1 MKLRALFTAVA
12 ATTVAW
18 ATPSLA
24 TTITV
29 TSAPFAPGSM
39 WGGVTVGT
47 PALSTGLEAGR
58 FQFSGFQTSSP
69 AVLFSQSTYCVDLFT
84 GLYTSTNFDILA
96 LSAVVPTIDRQNRI
110 AGLLVNSAT
119 LFAAA
124 TTDAQRNLIGA
135 ATQVSVWELVYETVG
150 GPLTVSSGNFSVFG
164 DFVPNVSVLANSYLA
179 NNWMASPTLVSSLV
193 SVNRQSQ
200 NQIFLNAP
208 AVPEPAT
215 WLSMLFGFGIVGGAM
230 RRTKLRKAVTA

>member
-1 MKLRALFTAVA
+1 MKLRALLTAVA
-12 ATTVAW
+12 VTTFAW

-39 WGGVTVGT
+39 WGGVTVNS

-58 FQFSGFQTSSP
+58 FQFSGFQVGSP
-69 AVLFSQSTYCVDLFT
+69 AVLFNQSTYCVDLFT
-84 GLYTSTNFDILA
+84 SLYTSTNFDILA
-96 LSAVVPTIDRQNRI
+96 LSAVVPTVDRQNRI
-110 AGLLVNSAT
+110 AGLLVNSAA
-119 LFAAA
+119 LFGAA

-150 GPLTVSSGNFSVFG
+150 QPLTVSSGNFSVFG
-164 DFVPNVSVLANSYLA
+164 DFVPNVSTIANGYLA

-215 WLSMLFGFGIVGGAM
+215 WLSMLLGFGFVGAFL
-230 RRTKLRKAVTA
+230 RRKSGRPTATA

>member
-1 MKLRALFTAVA
+1 MKIRALLAACAA
-12 ATTVAW
+12 ATLGW

-47 PALSTGLEAGR
+47 PAYSGGLEAGR
-58 FQFSGFQTSSP
+58 FAFSGFEVSAP
-69 AVLFSQSTYCVDLFT
+69 ANLFNQHTYCIDIFT
-84 GLYTSTNFDILA
+84 GLYTSQNFDISA
-96 LSAVVPTIDRQNRI
+96 LSAVIPTLDRQSRI

-135 ATQVSVWELVYETVG
+135 ATQLSVWELVYEAAAV
-150 GPLTVSSGNFSVFG
+150 PLTVSTGNFSVFG
-164 DFVPNVSVLANSYLA
+164 DFVPNVSTLANSYLA
-179 NNWMASPTLVSSLV
+179 SNWTASPTLVSALV

-200 NQIFLNAP
+200 NQVFLN

-215 WLSMLFGFGIVGGAM
+215 WLSMLLGFGIVGSAL
-230 RRTKLRKAVTA
+230 RRAKTGQVAIV

>member
-1 MKLRALFTAVA
+1 MKLRNILTAAA
-12 ATTVAW
+12 ATTLAW
-18 ATPSLA
+18 ATPALA

-29 TSAPFAPGSM
+29 TSAPFAPGAM

-58 FQFSGFQTSSP
+58 FQFSGFQVGSP
-69 AVLFSQSTYCVDLFT
+69 ATLFSQSTYCVDLFT
-84 GLYTSTNFDILA
+84 SLYTSINFDIMA
-96 LSAVVPTIDRQNRI
+96 LSAVVPTVDRQNRI
-110 AGLLVNSAT
+110 AGLLVNSAN
-119 LFAAA
+119 LFNAA

-150 GPLTVSSGNFSVFG
+150 QPLTVSSGNFSVFG
-164 DFVPNVSVLANSYLA
+164 DFVPAVSVVANGYLA

-193 SVNRQSQ
+193 AVNRQSQ

-215 WLSMLFGFGIVGGAM
+215 WLSMLFGFGFVGTFLRRKNG
-230 RRTKLRKAVTA
+230 RRTVTA